1 MIRSKPLTPSDPTDI
16 REWRARSQ
24 PLGRSKPPVR
34 VVGFH
39 VRIYNGEAESAP
51 PPRKPIK
58 PVSAKRARE
67 NRERAA
73 MADRLWPDRRE
84 GTVMCTVPE
93 CGRLADDLN
102 EILPRARLGSITDEN
117 NVHPCCRQHNEE
129 LTKDRHG
136 ATTWGFS
143 GTRGTGRAGMMPR
156 DQRPH
161 SGCFPVHRRW
171 HRCRGDRRHLSVA
184 A

>member
-1 MIRSKPLTPSDPTDI
+1 MRSKPLPSSSPTDI

-24 PLGRSKPPVR
+24 PLGRTRPLR
-34 VVGFH
+34 VVGFTVTIH
-39 VRIYNGEAESAP
+39 DGGAAP
-51 PPRKPIK
+51 APTPRTPIK
-58 PVSAKRARE
+58 PVSAKRARQ

-93 CGRLADDLN
+93 CGRPADDGN
-102 EILPRARLGSITDEN
+102 EILPRARGGSITDEN

-129 LTKDRHG
+129 LTKEPEWGYDLGFLRHSWDG
-136 ATTWGFS
+136 PG
-143 GTRGTGRAGMMPR
+143 
-156 DQRPH
+156 
-161 SGCFPVHRRW
+161 
-171 HRCRGDRRHLSVA
+171 GDDA